1 MRPSYQQPLHPP
13 LSHKHNPTLIPGS
26 SPVCGGVSL
35 WIPPS
40 SSCQPL
46 TARLGTVPTA
56 VLQDSGSASE
66 RKKKKTQEKQ
76 QNTPSAASLGFF
88 AATLLGKALQAPA
101 SHSGH
106 TCLHTQRRSTAK
118 FHLLPNAAT
127 SGTVKNW
134 GIFPVS
140 AKRSGHPPSL
150 AGLAKPP
157 NIHKSISKQATNP
170 IAKAD
175 MCTV

>member
-1 MRPSYQQPLHPP
+1 M
-13 LSHKHNPTLIPGS
+13 
-26 SPVCGGVSL
+26 
-35 WIPPS
+35 

-56 VLQDSGSASE
+56 VPQDSVSVVQPLKE
-66 RKKKKTQEKQ
+66 KKNKTQEKQ
-76 QNTPSAASLGFF
+76 QNTPGAASPGFF

-101 SHSGH
+101 SHPGH
-106 TCLHTQRRSTAK
+106 TCLHTQCRSTAK

-140 AKRSGHPPSL
+140 AKRSGHLPSL
-150 AGLAKPP
+150 AGLAKPQ
-157 NIHKSISKQATNP
+157 NIHKSISKQATKP
-170 IAKAD
+170 IAKAH